1 MQFTK
6 ALQHSIGWKILNTIL
21 IFLINLLI
29 VRILGAT
36 ASGHFFYSITLLSFI
51 TLIIS
56 WSMESGIT
64 YYGSNQLDS
73 IASITIFI
81 LPWLLIQ
88 AMLTWGVLYF
98 IPVHIGSR
106 LSLVYIVSNLLIIYF
121 SALYYATKT
130 FVSIN
135 VIICVVNS
143 IVSGGLVFIYARFG
157 NEDEKVFELLKERL
171 AQKKT
176 AGVHLI
182 DDGMQSTAFYFAELV
197 YFGGFLLQGLA
208 LAIFFFIK
216 NSIKFTVKGFNT
228 SLIRKIF
235 IYSSI
240 AFISNLLF
248 FLVTRIDY
256 FFVEKYCGEI
266 ALSNYV
272 QVSKMGQL
280 LVLLPTIIAGVVFP
294 YSSGAAEEAYLD
306 KLQALCR
313 IIGLLFLPA
322 SVIVVIS
329 GYWIFPWL
337 FGDGFAGMYTAML
350 FYLPGFYCLS
360 VVSLLAA
367 YIAGRA
373 MLTKNL
379 IASGIA
385 LTFVIAGDV
394 FLIPVWGINAAA
406 AVSSFSYFLCM
417 LYLLWIFKQRFGCNP
432 KDFFMI
438 QLKDLKLIFR
448 KGF

>member
-6 ALQHSIGWKILNTIL
+6 ALQHTIGWKALNTIL
-21 IFLINLLI
+21 IFLINLLL

-36 ASGHFFYSITLLSFI
+36 ASGDFFYSITLLSFI

-64 YYGSNQLDS
+64 YYGSNHLNS
-73 IASITIFI
+73 IPSITIFI
-81 LPWLLIQ
+81 LPWLLVQ
-88 AMLTWGVLYF
+88 ALVTWGLLYW
-98 IPVHIGSR
+98 IPVHIGR
-106 LSLVYIVSNLLIIYF
+106 QLSWLYIVSNLVIIYF
-121 SALYYATKT
+121 SALYYATKS

-143 IVSGGLVFIYARFG
+143 IVLVGLVWVYIQYG
-157 NEDEKVFELLKERL
+157 NDEEKMFELLKERM
-171 AQKKT
+171 AQKSS
-176 AGVHLI
+176 ASIHFIGDGV
-182 DDGMQSTAFYFAELV
+182 DSEGFYFAGLV

-216 NSIKFTVKGFNT
+216 SRLKFTVMPFNP
-228 SLIRKIF
+228 SLIQKIF
-235 IYSSI
+235 IFSSI
-240 AFISNLLF
+240 AFISNIVF

-256 FFVEKYCGEI
+256 FFVEKYCSEI

-294 YSSGAAEEAYLD
+294 YSSGFEEDVYLV

-313 IIGLLFLPA
+313 IIGVLFLPVA
-322 SVIVVIS
+322 LLVIIS

-337 FGDGFAGMYTAML
+337 FGYGFAAMYPAIL
-350 FYLPGFYCLS
+350 FYLPGFYFLS
-360 VVSLLAA
+360 VVTLLAS

-373 MLTKNL
+373 MLVKNL

-385 LTFVIAGDV
+385 LIIVIAGDI
-394 FLIPVWGINAAA
+394 FLIPIWGINAAA
-406 AVSSFSYFLCM
+406 AVSSLSYFLCM
-417 LYLLWIFKQRFGCNP
+417 VYLLWIFKKHFGGKP
-432 KDFFMI
+432 KDFFGI
-438 QLKDLKLIFR
+438 QLNDLHLLFRRIF
-448 KGF
+448 